1 LIALGDRL
9 LDLAIVPGYSKLGF
23 SLRQP
28 TWRNRSPSLQGRT
41 VIVTGASS
49 GIGEATAGLLARR
62 GARVRMVVR
71 DRSRGE
77 AARERLEATGA
88 GSLAVDVCDIS
99 DLEQAAELGDRLRS
113 DGGEIA
119 GVIHNAGVLTDER
132 ERSAQGH
139 ELTFATSVL
148 GPLALTIAIRPTLEA
163 APGAVVVFVSSGG
176 MLTARLDPEDPELDR
191 RDFDG
196 TTFYAHAKRTQVAL
210 AETLAERWPRVGFAS
225 MHPGWVD
232 TPGLA
237 SSLPGFHRLTRPL
250 LRTPEQGADTAAWLI
265 GGPQAFAC
273 PGRFWHDRRPRPT
286 HLLPWTRESDA
297 ERERLWRGLIQHLAD
312 YELEA

>member
-9 LDLAIVPGYSKLGF
+9 LDLAIAPGYSRLGF
-23 SLRQP
+23 SLREP
-28 TWRNRSPSLQGRT
+28 TWRHRSPSLRGRT

-49 GIGEATAGLLARR
+49 GIGEAMAELLARR
-62 GARVRMVVR
+62 GAQVRMVVR
-71 DRSRGE
+71 DRGRGE
-77 AARERLEATGA
+77 AARERLDAACA
-88 GSLAVDVCDIS
+88 GSFDLDVCDIS
-99 DLEQAAELGDRLRS
+99 DLEQATELGRRLRS
-113 DGGEIA
+113 NGREIA
-119 GVIHNAGVLTDER
+119 GVIHNAGVLTHER

-163 APGAVVVFVSSGG
+163 ARAAVVVFVSSGG
-176 MLTARLDPEDPELDR
+176 MLTARLDPDDPELDR

-196 TTFYAHAKRTQVAL
+196 PRFYAHAKRAQVVL
-210 AETLAERWPRVGFAS
+210 AETLAERWPGIGFAS

-250 LRTPEQGADTAAWLI
+250 LRTPQQGADTAAWLV
-265 GGPQAFAC
+265 GGPHAFAC

-286 HLLPWTRESDA
+286 HLLPWTRESDT
-297 ERERLWRGLIQHLAD
+297 ERERLWRRLIQDLAD
-312 YELEA
+312 YEPEA